1 MNDDLLPKRPS
12 RRDFLVSTSAA
23 AAGWALFDLELNHKR
38 NVVGMLHNPC
48 CFYQHKGFLYIPD
61 LASRVTI
68 LDADDNL
75 AAQLGDGK
83 ETDGKT
89 NRPDCQTDPALFAAP
104 HALTVDSKGSFYAV
118 EWIATGRPRK
128 FKHVPA

>member
-1 MNDDLLPKRPS
+1 MNGYLFPNRLS
-12 RRDFLVSTSAA
+12 RRHFLVSTGA
-23 AAGWALFDLELNHKR
+23 AAGGCARRDADWGRLQIFVLALNHQR
-38 NVVGMLHNPC
+38 NVTNMVRNPC
-48 CFYQHKGFLYIPD
+48 CLYQPKGFPYILD

-68 LDADDNL
+68 LDAHDKL

-104 HALTVDSKGSFYAV
+104 HALPVDPN
-118 EWIATGRPRK
+118 GRGAFTTR
-128 FKHVPA
+128 